1 MREKLSG
8 RMDQK
13 GWRTCSRNWSGIEG
27 NVASVDMWH
36 ETTLICPGTNSSP
49 LSGNRGEFGLGKLML
64 EWSSRDFDMEDAK
77 SSKNT
82 QEQIIRSK
90 VSSKSSRGLRS
101 HKSVDV

>member
-36 ETTLICPGTNSSP
+36 ETTLIYPGTTCSTVAENSDWAS
-49 LSGNRGEFGLGKLML
+49 
-64 EWSSRDFDMEDAK
+64 
-77 SSKNT
+77 
-82 QEQIIRSK
+82 
-90 VSSKSSRGLRS
+90 
-101 HKSVDV
+101 